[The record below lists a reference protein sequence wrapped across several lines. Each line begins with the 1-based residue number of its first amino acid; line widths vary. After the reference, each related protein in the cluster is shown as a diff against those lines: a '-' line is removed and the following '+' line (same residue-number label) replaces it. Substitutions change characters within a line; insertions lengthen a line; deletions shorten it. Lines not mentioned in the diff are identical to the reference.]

1 MDMEKLNKSQIV
13 LLTLFTSFVTSI
25 ATGIVTVTLMDQ
37 APPGV
42 TQTINRVVERTI
54 ETVVPAENQKTTV
67 IKEQVIVKEEDLVV
81 GAIEKNTDSVVQI
94 SKIENGK
101 ETPLGLGIIL
111 SKNGLVVTDKRIVA
125 KDYKLTA
132 LYKGESF
139 DVVSVP
145 IQSEQKFAFLKL
157 SIPAVDTAG
166 GDNESAGEPK
176 PAVEFIPVEL
186 ADSDTLKLGQ
196 TAIALGGQNGTS
208 AHISYIVKF
217 DRDKYVNGSEEEITF
232 LSAIHTG
239 ANLKEG
245 SSGGP
250 VINIAGEV
258 IGINIVTQEDQFAVP
273 ANTIKNAAIESNEFA
288 SDTDKEEPNGLSKIT
303 EALGAF
309 AKELK
314 GQNKDENAA
323 ETINTTEEPTQ

>member
-1 MDMEKLNKSQIV
+1 MDIEKLNKSQIV
-13 LLTLFTSFVTSI
+13 LLTLFISFVTSI

-54 ETVVPAENQKTTV
+54 ETVVPVEGQKITV
-67 IKEQVIVKEEDLVV
+67 VKEQVIVKEEDLVV
-81 GAIEKNTDSVVQI
+81 SAIEKNTDSVVQI

-111 SKNGLVVTDKRIVA
+111 SKSGLVVTDERIVA
-125 KDYKLTA
+125 QEHKLTA

-139 DVVSVP
+139 DVISVP

-157 SIPAVDTAG
+157 NIPAVDTAG

-176 PAVEFIPVEL
+176 PAIEFMPVVL

-196 TAIALGGQNGTS
+196 TAIALGGQNGSS

-232 LSAIHTG
+232 LSAIRTG
-239 ANLKEG
+239 ANLKEE

-273 ANTIKNAAIESNEFA
+273 ANTIKNVAIEFDEFA
-288 SDTDKEEPNGLSKIT
+288 SDTDKEEASGFSKIT
-303 EALGAF
+303 ETLGAF
-309 AKELK
+309 TKELK
-314 GQNKDENAA
+314 GQNKDEDTT
-323 ETINTTEEPTQ
+323 ETVNITEEPAQ